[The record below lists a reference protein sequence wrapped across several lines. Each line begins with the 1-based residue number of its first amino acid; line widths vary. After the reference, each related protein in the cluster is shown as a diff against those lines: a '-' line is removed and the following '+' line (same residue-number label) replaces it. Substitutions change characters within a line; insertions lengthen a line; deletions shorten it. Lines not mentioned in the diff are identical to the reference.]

1 MVKVENKIKENKE
14 LFLQAIKDSSKECK
28 ITGIADIQN
37 VTPVKTGAL
46 KRSLTGENTV
56 TEENVKLQFG
66 SPLIYAKKV
75 EFENKSYI
83 RATLTRDIP
92 KFEKI
97 FIKHLRK
104 ACK

>member
-14 LFLQAIKDSSKECK
+14 LFLQAIKDATRECK

-46 KRSLTGENTV
+46 KRSIAGEDTA

-66 SPLIYAKKV
+66 SSLIYAKKV

-97 FIKHLRK
+97 FIKYLRK

>member
-1 MVKVENKIKENKE
+1 MIKVENKIEENKE
-14 LFLQAIKDSSKECK
+14 LFLKAIKDASRECK
-28 ITGIADIQN
+28 ITGVADIQN
-37 VTPVKTGAL
+37 LTPVKTGAL
-46 KRSLTGENTV
+46 KRSITGEDTV
-56 TEENVKLQFG
+56 TEENAKLKFG

>member
-14 LFLQAIKDSSKECK
+14 LFLQAIKDSSRECK

-37 VTPVKTGAL
+37 VTPVKTGTL
-46 KRSLTGENTV
+46 KRSIAGEDTV
-56 TEENVKLQFG
+56 TEEHTNLKFG

-83 RATLTRDIP
+83 RITLTRDVP